1 MPGIKNMG
9 LLGKLLSSFLVLAFL
24 VLLTAGAGLYIFS
37 SYSQEMDVILSQRL
51 PVKDASM
58 EAGISLL
65 ELQNI
70 LQDLQ
75 LKAGKDEQVEDS
87 LQEQVQI
94 MQMWLH
100 ILDRGTQSQ
109 KVQTGDLAEV
119 YSEHGLGISFSAPP
133 SEVRSL
139 AQEAGDKLQQA
150 REGLEEMPPDSG
162 QSSDLAR
169 QGLQDSSS
177 KLQEIGSLLVRM
189 EEIADENIKEG
200 RSVAAAA
207 VSRGYVVILGTGL
220 VCVFLAVFLGWYL
233 ARQFSRPVREAA
245 QMVSALDAGDLTQD
259 MRTDLAGRDEIGD
272 LVHGL
277 QSMLQHLRTA
287 FKGLG
292 NSVSTMGAASKEL
305 SQASEQLS
313 TSAGDTSERSR
324 TVAAAAEEMSTNM
337 NSIASAVEQA
347 SSNLNSVSSSAEQM
361 SSSISEIE
369 QNTESA
375 GEITRQA
382 SEQAQQAKQRV
393 QDLHQAAQSIGEF
406 TETINS
412 ISSQTNLLALNA
424 TIEAARAGEAG
435 KGFAV
440 VANEIKEL
448 AQQTGEATEKIKD
461 SVGRIQG
468 STDQTAQEISQI
480 AQVVDQVKD
489 LVTEIASSMEEHS
502 TATREI
508 SQNIAQAS
516 QGVQEITENV
526 SQSSAVAQDVARDIA
541 MVNQA
546 AQEISKNSIQVKSN
560 AQDIEKLAQR
570 MAEDSKKFQ
579 TGEERFDIGKV
590 KNAHLKWRSRL
601 ESVIQG
607 LESMSPE
614 EVASDRDCEFGKW
627 YYSQAGQKLS
637 DLPAFEEVGKHHK
650 EVHAYAQKIVSL
662 VQQGRQD
669 KARSLMESFEH
680 SREQLFQAL
689 DRLYQS

>member
-1 MPGIKNMG
+1 MLGVKNMG
-9 LLGKLLSSFLVLAFL
+9 LLGKLLSSFLVLAVL

-37 SYSQEMDVILSQRL
+37 SYSQEMEVILTQRL

-58 EAGISLL
+58 EAGITLL
-65 ELQNI
+65 ELQNS
-70 LQDLQ
+70 LQGVQLQ
-75 LKAGKDEQVEDS
+75 EKLDKQTEQG
-87 LQEQVQI
+87 LQEQMQV

-100 ILDRGTQSQ
+100 ILEQGTQGQ
-109 KVQTGDLAEV
+109 EVQSGDLAEV
-119 YSEHGLGISFSAPP
+119 YEQHGLGITFSTPP
-133 SEVRSL
+133 AEVRSL
-139 AQEAGDKLQQA
+139 TQEARGKLQQA
-150 REGLEEMPPDSG
+150 RKGLKSVLQSQAQTEELNK
-162 QSSDLAR
+162 QA
-169 QGLQDSSS
+169 LQKSSS
-177 KLQEIGSLLVRM
+177 NLQEISSFLVRI
-189 EEIADENIKEG
+189 EEVADKNIQEG
-200 RSVAAAA
+200 RAAAA
-207 VSRGYVVILGTGL
+207 AAFSWGFAVILGTGL
-220 VCVFLAVFLGWYL
+220 VCVLLAVFLGWFL
-233 ARQFSRPVREAA
+233 ARQFSRPIQEAA
-245 QMVSALDAGDLTQD
+245 KLVSAMDAGDYTQEISSS
-259 MRTDLAGRDEIGD
+259 LAGRDEIGE
-272 LVHGL
+272 LLQGL
-277 QSMLQHLRTA
+277 QGMLQHLRKA
-287 FKGLG
+287 FRGLSS
-292 NSVSTMGAASKEL
+292 SVSTMSAASKEL

-313 TSAGDTSERSR
+313 SSAGDTSERSR

-347 SSNLNSVSSSAEQM
+347 SSNLNTVSSSAEQM

-375 GEITRQA
+375 GEITKQA

-406 TETINS
+406 TETITS
-412 ISSQTNLLALNA
+412 ISAQTNLLALNA

-448 AQQTGEATEKIKD
+448 AQQTGQATEKIKE
-461 SVGRIQG
+461 SVGRIQD
-468 STDQTAQEISQI
+468 STEQTAQEISQI
-480 AQVVDQVKD
+480 SQVVDQVKD
-489 LVTEIASSMEEHS
+489 LVTEIASSMEEHTS
-502 TATREI
+502 ATQEI
-508 SQNIAQAS
+508 SQNISQAS

-526 SQSSAVAQDVARDIA
+526 SQSSSVAQDVAKDIA
-541 MVNQA
+541 LVNQS

-570 MAEDSKKFQ
+570 MAEDNKQFQ
-579 TGEERFDIGKV
+579 IGEERFDIGKV

-650 EVHAYAQKIVSL
+650 DVHAYAQKIVSL

-669 KARSLMESFEH
+669 EARSLMESFEH

>member
-1 MPGIKNMG
+1 MLRVKNMG
-9 LLGKLLSSFLVLAFL
+9 LLGKLLSSFLVLAVL
-24 VLLTAGAGLYIFS
+24 VLLTAGAGLYIFF
-37 SYSQEMDVILSQRL
+37 SYSQEMDVILTQRL

-58 EAGISLL
+58 EAGITLL
-65 ELQNI
+65 ELQNS
-70 LQDLQ
+70 LQDAQLQ
-75 LKAGKDEQVEDS
+75 EKIDKQTEQG
-87 LQEQVQI
+87 LQEQMRA

-100 ILDRGTQSQ
+100 ILEQGTQGQ
-109 KVQTGDLAEV
+109 EVQSGNLAEV
-119 YSEHGLGISFSAPP
+119 YEQHGLGISFSVPP
-133 SEVRSL
+133 AEVRSL
-139 AQEAGDKLQQA
+139 TQEARGKLQQA
-150 REGLEEMPPDSG
+150 REGLKSVL
-162 QSSDLAR
+162 QSQAQTEGLDK
-169 QGLQDSSS
+169 QGLQKSSS
-177 KLQEIGSLLVRM
+177 NLQEISTFLVRI
-189 EEIADENIKEG
+189 EEIADGNIQEG
-200 RSVAAAA
+200 RSAAAA
-207 VSRGYVVILGTGL
+207 AFSWGFTVILGTGL
-220 VCVFLAVFLGWYL
+220 VCVLLAVFLGWFL
-233 ARQFSRPVREAA
+233 ARQFSRPIQEAA
-245 QMVSALDAGDLTQD
+245 QLVSAMDAGDYTQD
-259 MRTDLAGRDEIGD
+259 IRISLAGRDEIGD
-272 LVHGL
+272 LLQGL
-277 QSMLQHLRTA
+277 QGMLQHLRKA
-287 FKGLG
+287 FRGLSS
-292 NSVSTMGAASKEL
+292 SVSTMSAASKEL
-305 SQASEQLS
+305 SQTSEQLS
-313 TSAGDTSERSR
+313 SSAGDTSERSR

-347 SSNLNSVSSSAEQM
+347 SSNLNTVSSSAEQM

-375 GEITRQA
+375 GEITKQA

-406 TETINS
+406 TETITS
-412 ISSQTNLLALNA
+412 ISAQTNLLALNA

-461 SVGRIQG
+461 SVGRIQD

-489 LVTEIASSMEEHS
+489 LVTEIASSMEEHT
-502 TATREI
+502 TATQEI

-526 SQSSAVAQDVARDIA
+526 SQSSTVAQDVAKDIA
-541 MVNQA
+541 MVNQS
-546 AQEISKNSIQVKSN
+546 AQEIAKNSIQVKSN

-570 MAEDSKKFQ
+570 MAEDNKQFQ
-579 TGEERFDIGKV
+579 IGEERFDIGKV

-637 DLPAFEEVGKHHK
+637 DLLAFEEVGKHHK